1 MCSAYRQSCSP
12 TNCLADDGNVCMSS
26 DHKHPTTCILPLVW
40 LPVQVQRMRPSP
52 FNKNSG
58 KPAAA
63 AAAGK
68 GKAGAAA
75 PRPPSN
81 LGKAAA
87 AAPAGKGKSKAVVV
101 DSSEVGGWAAVWAD
115 RDSHLTD

>member
-1 MCSAYRQSCSP
+1 
-12 TNCLADDGNVCMSS
+12 
-26 DHKHPTTCILPLVW
+26 
-40 LPVQVQRMRPSP
+40 MRPSP

-63 AAAGK
+63 AAK
-68 GKAGAAA
+68 GKAA

-87 AAPAGKGKSKAVVV
+87 AAPAGKAKAKAVVV
-101 DSSEVGGWAAVWAD
+101 DSEVRGCCVVGNQAPAGLWQAGTLLLVCEAHTHGPAVHPVSPAV
-115 RDSHLTD
+115 LMVLI